1 MTLMLSRRAALI
13 GAACLLPAT
22 RLRAASLSGEEA
34 LRAAEKRLVELEKEH
49 GGRLGVMVLNT
60 GTNAHFGHRIDERF
74 AMCSTFKFL
83 AAAAVLS
90 RVDQGKEQLD
100 RKISYGEKDLLSYAP
115 EAKKH
120 VAEGSMALGDLCAAA
135 VEWSDNTAANLMLQ
149 TLGGPEGLTRFLR
162 SIGDK
167 VTRLDR
173 TEPTLN
179 TAIAGD
185 PRDTTSPKAMLTD
198 AQHLLLGDTLSAASR
213 QQLISWVTNSQT
225 GNKRLRAGLPTDWR
239 EGDKTGTGDN
249 ASANIVSIIWPT
261 NGAPILAT
269 VYYTGSTASRD
280 QQDAVHAEVARLLVK
295 TFAQS

>member
-83 AAAAVLS
+83 AAAALLKK
-90 RVDQGKEQLD
+90 VDAGKARLD
-100 RKISYGEKDLLSYAP
+100 QEIAYGEKDLLDYAP
-115 EAKKH
+115 ETKKH
-120 VAEGSMALGDLCAAA
+120 VAEGHMRLGDLCAAA
-135 VEWSDNTAANLMLQ
+135 IQWSDNTAANLILKQ
-149 TLGGPEGLTRFLR
+149 IGGPAGFTRYAR

-179 TAIAGD
+179 TAVPGD
-185 PRDTTSPKAMLTD
+185 PRDTTTPAAIAHTLEIVLTK
-198 AQHLLLGDTLSAASR
+198 GVLSAASVR
-213 QQLISWVTNSQT
+213 QLEDWMIGDKVADA
-225 GNKRLRAGLPTDWR
+225 RLRAGLPKDWSI
-239 EGDKTGTGDN
+239 GDKTGTGDN
-249 ASANIVSIIWPT
+249 GTANVVAVIRPPNRKPLFAASY
-261 NGAPILAT
+261 L
-269 VYYTGSTASRD
+269 TGSKGTPAERN
-280 QQDAVHAEVARLLVK
+280 AVHAEVGRVIGEA
-295 TFAQS
+295 FGN